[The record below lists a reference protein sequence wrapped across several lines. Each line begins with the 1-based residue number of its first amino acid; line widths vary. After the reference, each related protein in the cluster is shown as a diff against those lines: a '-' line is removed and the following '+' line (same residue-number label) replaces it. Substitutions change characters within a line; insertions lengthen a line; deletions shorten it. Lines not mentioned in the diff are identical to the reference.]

1 MFKSLRPP
9 NNEGRMM
16 NDDKKN
22 QTTTGHLSDSC
33 EQKL

>member
-22 QTTTGHLSDSC
+22 PDNNRSL
-33 EQKL
+33 E